1 VLHFDAKA
9 AKRIER
15 TYLTPDVVAQRA
27 AVLEALA
34 LQPGERVLDVGVG
47 PGLLAVEMASAV
59 GPDGFVAGIDVS
71 ESMLELARGRAY
83 DAPVELTTASATSLP
98 HAAASFDA
106 VVSTQ
111 VLEYVP
117 AVDQALAEAVR
128 VLKPGGRLLI
138 LDTDWDSIVWRN
150 SDHERMRCVLSVWD
164 EHLAD
169 PYLPRTLRASLIS
182 AGLKPAPP
190 EVIPLLN
197 AGYDENTYS
206 AGILKIIESF
216 VAGRG
221 GLAEEEAAA
230 WASDLRSLGDD
241 YFFSLNR
248 YLFVARK
255 PA

>member
-1 VLHFDAKA
+1 MLDFDAKA

-15 TYLTPDVVAQRA
+15 TYLTPDVVAQRG
-27 AVLEALA
+27 AVLDALA
-34 LQPGERVLDVGVG
+34 LAQGERVLDIGVG
-47 PGLLAVEMASAV
+47 PGLLAVELASAV

-71 ESMLELARGRAY
+71 ESMLELARGRSY
-83 DAPVELTTASATSLP
+83 DAPIELTTASATSLP
-98 HAAASFDA
+98 FTDRAFDA

-117 AVDQALAEAVR
+117 EIDEALAEAAR

-150 SDHERMRCVLSVWD
+150 SDHERMRRVLTVWD

-169 PYLPRTLRASLIS
+169 PHLPRTLRGSLAA
-182 AGLKPAPP
+182 AGFEPGVVA
-190 EVIPLLN
+190 VIPLLN

-206 AGILKIIESF
+206 AGILRIIEAF

-221 GLAEEEAAA
+221 GLAAEEAAA
-230 WASDLRSLGDD
+230 WASDLRSLGAD